1 MALRFRSLLVVFIL
15 VLSGCSG
22 FADVQPTREPLTVET
37 TDSPTESTVTTGTA
51 SRTTDD
57 GYYHGFQFT
66 AESVD
71 EASLAREHVQSRDIP
86 GYETQLV
93 DDLFA
98 DGNATTVTV
107 VPAGSTVDDG
117 PRDRTL
123 DDGTYIRDNG
133 TYYRID
139 RTVTAE
145 AETDGYRLYTEGPL
159 QNDRDEDQYET
170 ATEEAVD
177 FANLSSYDQT
187 LFVQVL
193 PDERRRRHGTSIG
206 EATWRA
212 PRSNASEES
221 QLVDGSVNYVR
232 YDGDLYLAR
241 QEEALRVTV
250 FDVRY
255 DLVPVA
261 DSHEAFA
268 DDHLDHLVV
277 PLNDSTPT
285 EPATREFLVSVIEDG
300 YVHVDVN
307 REAVPNGLYAASLWI
322 REQPPRGGAVYVRYQ
337 GDLYII
343 KVREAVE

>member
-15 VLSGCSG
+15 VLAGCTG
-22 FADVQPTREPLTVET
+22 FADVQSTRDPLAVET
-37 TDSPTESTVTTGTA
+37 TDSATDSTATTDTA

-66 AESVD
+66 AETVD
-71 EASLAREHVQSRDIP
+71 SGALAREHVQSRDIP

-93 DDLFA
+93 DELFA
-98 DGNATTVTV
+98 DGNASTVTV

-117 PRDRTL
+117 ARDRTL
-123 DDGTYIRDNG
+123 DDGTYIRDDG

-139 RTVTAE
+139 RTTTAE
-145 AETDGYRLYTEGPL
+145 QETNGYRMYTEGPL
-159 QNDRDEDQYET
+159 QNDSDDEQYET
-170 ATEEAVD
+170 ATEEAID
-177 FANLSSYDQT
+177 FADLSSYDQT

-206 EATWRA
+206 VGTWRA
-212 PRSNASEES
+212 PRSNASEQS

-232 YDGDLYLAR
+232 YDGDLYLVR
-241 QEEALRVTV
+241 QEEALRVSV

-255 DLVPVA
+255 DLVSVA

-285 EPATREFLVSVIEDG
+285 AVREFLVSVIEDG
-300 YVHVDVN
+300 TVHVDVN
-307 REAVPNGLYAASLWI
+307 REAVPRGLYDAADWV
-322 REQPPRGGAVYVRYQ
+322 REQPPRRGTVYVRYQ
-337 GDLYII
+337 GDLYVIS
-343 KVREAVE
+343 VTEAVE